1 MKAKGGDGW
10 STQDTT
16 TVYVVSVFLHFE
28 RSTRF

>member
-10 STQDTT
+10 STQDT